1 MCVATVDVKKYIYHM
16 TCNKYDTQ
24 IAIVENQGMY
34 DNIDESVVRL
44 YDVGRFRAE
53 DDVVSFFCVCV
64 FVFVCS

>member
-1 MCVATVDVKKYIYHM
+1 MS
-16 TCNKYDTQ
+16 CNKYDTQ

-53 DDVVSFFCVCV
+53 DDVVSFFYIHI
-64 FVFVCS
+64 SI